1 MTVFVYRAV
10 DQVGKINSGRMPA
23 INERELEARLRNAGL
38 DVIHSKPMTRSTF
51 SILGAVP
58 RKELINFCF
67 HMDQTL
73 RGGVLLTETLVDLV
87 EGVSHRHFRDVLT
100 VVLEAVRGGQPLSA
114 AMRDFPDVFDEVFV
128 GLIEAGEE
136 AGTLPESFGKLMVSL
151 RWLDELTAQVK
162 KMLLY
167 PAFTVVVLL
176 AVTVFMLL
184 FLVPQLAAFIK
195 AASGELPVQTRLLL
209 ALSDLM
215 VAHWGK
221 VLCLPFVLAAIVF
234 AIVRVGGD
242 PVRESIDRGKLKIPV
257 IGGVLQKVVL
267 ARFSSLFA
275 MLYAAGV
282 PILDSLQVC
291 QNAAGN
297 RHVARAIAKVRDEIV
312 SGCGI
317 SEAFARAKVFPNL
330 VIRMVRV
337 GEATGELDRSM
348 ENVSYFFNREIQ
360 ETIGRIQAMIEPVLT
375 MLLGLLLGWLMMS
388 VLGPIYDLLGKLK
401 V

>member
-1 MTVFVYRAV
+1 MRARIF
-10 DQVGKINSGRMPA
+10 QPARTAMQSG
-23 INERELEARLRNAGL
+23 
-38 DVIHSKPMTRSTF
+38 
-51 SILGAVP
+51 
-58 RKELINFCF
+58 
-67 HMDQTL
+67 
-73 RGGVLLTETLVDLV
+73 
-87 EGVSHRHFRDVLT
+87 
-100 VVLEAVRGGQPLSA
+100 SA
-114 AMRDFPDVFDEVFV
+114 
-128 GLIEAGEE
+128 
-136 AGTLPESFGKLMVSL
+136 K
-151 RWLDELTAQVK
+151 
-162 KMLLY
+162 
-167 PAFTVVVLL
+167 
-176 AVTVFMLL
+176 
-184 FLVPQLAAFIK
+184 
-195 AASGELPVQTRLLL
+195 
-209 ALSDLM
+209 
-215 VAHWGK
+215 
-221 VLCLPFVLAAIVF
+221 
-234 AIVRVGGD
+234 
-242 PVRESIDRGKLKIPV
+242 